1 MALRTISAILRAGLE
16 PPALWL
22 GITGL
27 VVVFAVLSM
36 PLLAGFASSW
46 YIPALI
52 SLASWLGMAATQ
64 VDPRVYESLLSYG
77 AVASDPYFRS
87 ALERRDALAGHLD
100 RLPIES
106 VQAEV
111 KAMVNSIDK
120 ELLPELAARLQRHNT
135 LRQALEDMDKGK
147 GPLVNASPK
156 NLEALQNLAEEQR
169 TALNGLIT
177 RLSDMNANL
186 IGLSHEVEEG
196 QIAEETETWAK
207 ELEEYWKATAE
218 VFRSGS
224 LEQKL

>member
-1 MALRTISAILRAGLE
+1 MALRTISTILRAGLE

-22 GITGL
+22 GIAGL
-27 VVVFAVLSM
+27 VVVFAVLNI

-46 YIPALI
+46 YIPAMI
-52 SLASWLGMAATQ
+52 SLTSWLGMAATQ
-64 VDPRVYESLLSYG
+64 IDPKVYKRLLSYN
-77 AVASDPYFRS
+77 AVAGDPYFTR
-87 ALERRDALAGHLD
+87 ALERRDALAGHID
-100 RLPIES
+100 RLPIDS

-120 ELLPELAARLQRHNT
+120 DLLPELAARLQRHNT
-135 LRQALEDMDKGK
+135 LIQALEDMEKGR

-156 NLEALQNLAEEQR
+156 NVGALQNLAEEQR

-196 QIAEETETWAK
+196 QVAEETETWAK